1 MLEETREQRFHIKI
15 YNVLKKKGFP
25 VNRSIPVFLKSPDYI
40 FKAEALIS
48 SPVSHLAPDLILK
61 ADTHQP

>member
-1 MLEETREQRFHIKI
+1 MLEQTKEQRFHIKI

-40 FKAEALIS
+40 LRQK
-48 SPVSHLAPDLILK
+48 P
-61 ADTHQP
+61 